1 MNIKPILLVE
11 DQPDDQF
18 LTLRT
23 LRKLKITNVMV
34 ANEGEEALR
43 FLQGDQKQR
52 EEPPVLLPSLILLDL
67 RMPKVDGFEFLEAL
81 RSDERIKEIPVI
93 VLTSS
98 PQEKDQTRCMQLGVK
113 AYLNK
118 PLDVYAF
125 DRAMQQIGTA

>member
-118 PLDVYAF
+118 PLDVSAF

>member
-1 MNIKPILLVE
+1 MDIKPILLVE

-43 FLQGDQKQR
+43 FLQGDRKLR

-98 PQEKDQTRCMQLGVK
+98 PQEKDQSRCMQLGVK

-125 DRAMQQIGTA
+125 DRVMQQIGTA

>member
-1 MNIKPILLVE
+1 MDIKPILLVE

-43 FLQGDQKQR
+43 FLQGDQKQK

-98 PQEKDQTRCMQLGVK
+98 PQEKDQSRCMQLGVK

-125 DRAMQQIGTA
+125 DRVMQQIGTA

>member
-43 FLQGDQKQR
+43 FLQGDKKQR